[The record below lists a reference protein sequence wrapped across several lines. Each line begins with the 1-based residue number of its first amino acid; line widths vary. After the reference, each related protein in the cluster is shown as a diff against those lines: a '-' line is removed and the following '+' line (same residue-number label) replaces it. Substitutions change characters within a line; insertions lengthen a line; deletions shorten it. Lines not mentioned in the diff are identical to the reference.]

1 MTRKGWSHA
10 NTDSRPGH
18 PRRQRGRRNTFQGP
32 DPGALTASL
41 EGVDPGECKETLL
54 PLAEVVK
61 AVLDGAG
68 NCHRLAP
75 RTRVTLRPSVRQS
88 RERSRAFPQPGRTVS
103 RTAVLGLLRC
113 FGSPALR
120 WSTTKEWDQMKR
132 SKFSEEQ
139 VAYALRRI
147 TDETREWEVIAPPYS
162 TAGGRIVHA
171 RFQRIDQPD
180 SLGDTKLGRFPSA
193 AAWSGRPP
201 RRANN
206 M

>member
-1 MTRKGWSHA
+1 
-10 NTDSRPGH
+10 
-18 PRRQRGRRNTFQGP
+18 
-32 DPGALTASL
+32 
-41 EGVDPGECKETLL
+41 
-54 PLAEVVK
+54 
-61 AVLDGAG
+61 
-68 NCHRLAP
+68 
-75 RTRVTLRPSVRQS
+75 
-88 RERSRAFPQPGRTVS
+88 
-103 RTAVLGLLRC
+103 VLGPLRC

-180 SLGDTKLGRFPSA
+180 SWYEIGTFPKRSSVERTTA
-193 AAWSGRPP
+193 EEGK
-201 RRANN
+201 
-206 M
+206 